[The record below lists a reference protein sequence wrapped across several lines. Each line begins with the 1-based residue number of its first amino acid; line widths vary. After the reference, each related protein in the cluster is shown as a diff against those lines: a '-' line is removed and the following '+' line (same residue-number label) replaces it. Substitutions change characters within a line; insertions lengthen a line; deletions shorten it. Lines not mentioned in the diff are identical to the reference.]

1 MSGATGTAEK
11 SRSLRPPAP
20 QVPLS
25 VRRRHTGDASRL
37 RALLLHGL
45 ASGGSVWDPLW
56 RHAPAA
62 LDAWVADLPWRGDHV
77 SQWGQQYDGPDW
89 MTACLEAV
97 PGGVDVVVAHSF
109 SANLLL
115 DHLSRAAA
123 RGEDPCASSGIKGVV
138 LVSPFYRRSPDDF
151 EWDAVGGMQR
161 DFLAITEEGIRLHP
175 GRPVAPEIRQHMARR
190 VCERAGLY
198 GWMRFFDLYLR
209 TPWLHTELIDVP
221 VLVVTGEGDFAAS
234 ESRTLAADLPAAELR
249 TLGDCGHYPMFEQA
263 ERFAALLGLF
273 VESLYEESV

>member
-1 MSGATGTAEK
+1 MSSGTATAAAPAAV
-11 SRSLRPPAP
+11 RP
-20 QVPLS
+20 LL
-25 VRRRHTGDASRL
+25 VRRRHTGAAPRL

-45 ASGGSVWDPLW
+45 ASSSSVWDPLW
-56 RHAPAA
+56 EHAPAE

-77 SQWGQQYDGPDW
+77 SDWGRESDGPDW
-89 MTACLEAV
+89 MTACLDAV

-115 DHLSRAAA
+115 DHLSRTAG
-123 RGEDPCASSGIKGVV
+123 RGEDPRTAYGIKGIV

-151 EWDAVGGMQR
+151 AWDAVAGMQR
-161 DFLAITEEGIRLHP
+161 GFLAITEEGIRLRP
-175 GRPVAPEIRQHMARR
+175 GKPIDPDIRHEMARR

-209 TPWLHTELIDVP
+209 TPWLRTGLIDVP
-221 VLVVTGEGDFAAS
+221 ALVVAGEGDFAAAES
-234 ESRTLAADLPAAELR
+234 ETLAADLPAAELL

-263 ERFAALLGLF
+263 ERFSALLGRF
-273 VESLYEESV
+273 VERL